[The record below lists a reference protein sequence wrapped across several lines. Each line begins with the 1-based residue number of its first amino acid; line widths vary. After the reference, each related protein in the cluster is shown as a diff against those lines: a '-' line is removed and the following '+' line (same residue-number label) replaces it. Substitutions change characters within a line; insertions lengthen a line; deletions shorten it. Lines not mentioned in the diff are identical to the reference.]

1 MGKHVKIAA
10 VFLSIGLLVIAA
22 TKFVLPIIGD
32 YLQTDSSDAK
42 GTKGRITIG
51 YDNWV
56 GYFPLCSPEMKKRM
70 RQSGYLLT
78 CVDDGANYVERYS
91 KLANGEYN
99 FAVGTVDSYIVNG
112 AAEDYPGVIT
122 AVLDESKGGDA
133 IVAWGDTIASLDDFK
148 KVKDFSIALTPDS
161 PSEHLL
167 KSVAVHFDIQKLRTE
182 GAWLKN
188 TNGSSDAL
196 KALAE
201 KKVDAA
207 VLWEPDVSRALALK
221 GVKRILSTKD
231 TRQLIVDILIT
242 NRRFSSKNP
251 EVVELLL
258 KNYFKTLKHY
268 RDNDQQLIQDISK
281 STGLDNKAVKNL
293 LNGVSWSTLTEN
305 VRRWY
310 GTLSQS
316 LSEEALIDTIESTIE
331 ILIEYGDIERNPIP
345 NQDPYRITNSEF
357 VNSLYEKNGLGG
369 AFGDSTRNLASNDE
383 SLLKEF
389 DKLSESEWR
398 RLSEIGTLKVRPIV
412 FTSGTYRLT
421 LEGKNQV
428 DQAIENLKHYP
439 NYRLEI
445 RGHTG
450 LRGDAK
456 VNLELSSDRADS
468 VKRYV
473 NTTYNVDQDRMWAV
487 GFGGDKPLKKQSGES
502 SRAYNYRLPRVEL
515 VLVAEEL

>member
-1 MGKHVKIAA
+1 MGKHVKIASI
-10 VFLSIGLLVIAA
+10 FLFIGIVAIVGS
-22 TKFVLPIIGD
+22 KFVLPIVGD

-70 RQSGYLLT
+70 RQSGYLLN
-78 CVDDGANYVERYS
+78 CIDDGANYVERYA
-91 KLANGEYN
+91 KLASGEYN

-112 AAEDYPGVIT
+112 ADKDYPGVIT

-133 IVAWGDTIASLDDFK
+133 IVAWSDKITSLDDFK
-148 KVKDFSIALTPDS
+148 SNENLSIALTPDS

-167 KSVAVHFDIQKLRTE
+167 KSVAVHFDIQNLRKD
-182 GAWLKN
+182 GAWLKE
-188 TNGSSDAL
+188 TDGSSAAL
-196 KALAE
+196 KAFSNKE
-201 KKVDAA
+201 VQAA
-207 VLWEPDVSRALALK
+207 VLWEPDVSRALSLK

-242 NRRFSSKNP
+242 NRRYSQKNP

-258 KNYFKTLKHY
+258 KNYFRTLKYY
-268 RDNDQQLIQDISK
+268 RDDNDKLINDISK
-281 STGLDNKAVKNL
+281 STGLEKSAVENL
-293 LNGVSWSTLTEN
+293 LNGVSWSTLTDN

-310 GTLSQS
+310 GTLSRS

-331 ILIEYGDIERNPIP
+331 ILTNYGDIDRNPIP

-357 VNSLYEKNGLGG
+357 VNELYKKNGLGG
-369 AFGDSTRNLASNDE
+369 AFGDANKNLVSNDE
-383 SLLKEF
+383 SLLSDFDTLSTKEW
-389 DKLSESEWR
+389 D

-412 FTSGTYRLT
+412 FTSGTYLLT
-421 LEGKNQV
+421 LEGKGQV

-450 LRGDAK
+450 LRGDKK
-456 VNLELSSDRADS
+456 VNIELSSDRADS
-468 VKRYV
+468 VKRYI
-473 NTTYNVDQDRMWAV
+473 NTTYNVDKDRMRAI
-487 GFGGDKPLKKQSGES
+487 GFGGQRPLKKQSGES
-502 SRAYNYRLPRVEL
+502 SRAYNYRLPRVEI
-515 VLVAEEL
+515 VLVAQEL